1 MSYEFYMVRINRK
14 VPKEDYAR
22 FKNDIQLKKEAIW
35 DKDARNKIKPPD
47 KILFIVGEKDPTVD
61 IYEVIGETARE
72 PDWKQN
78 GPYVSGNGT
87 QAVKHRIG
95 IILKFQESI
104 EWKKLKKDINFAP
117 NNSSWMPRGM
127 QRIKNK
133 QNLNF

>member
-61 IYEVIGETARE
+61 IYEVIG
-72 PDWKQN
+72 
-78 GPYVSGNGT
+78 
-87 QAVKHRIG
+87 
-95 IILKFQESI
+95 
-104 EWKKLKKDINFAP
+104 
-117 NNSSWMPRGM
+117 
-127 QRIKNK
+127 
-133 QNLNF
+133 